1 MSVYI
6 GDEDSTL
13 SLVGKGLEAALAA
26 KLRKQLSETVLEPMV
41 KEAVKDLI
49 DHFQTYRRIDRDS
62 VEIHVSLKRGT
73 ATL

>member
-41 KEAVKDLI
+41 KEAVRDLL
-49 DHFQTYRRIDRDS
+49 DHVQTYRRMDLDT
-62 VEIHVSLKRGT
+62 VEIHVSLKRGN
-73 ATL
+73 L